1 MTIFNKIRWV
11 ASILLVFFIV
21 LMTNLIDKDNFNKLS
36 YSVTTIYEDRIV
48 ASDLLFEMS
57 RIIQKKEI
65 AIISTDTTFPGNGN
79 SESNRELNN
88 LIERYNQTKL
98 TEKEKFVFNQLQD
111 ELKTLERK
119 EQETENV
126 ASSALL
132 KSIDKINQH
141 LYDLSKIQLQEG
153 RQQVFISDKAKDNI
167 NLFTQ
172 VEIIFLIIMAVMIQV
187 IILYK
192 PKQFSEK

>member
-1 MTIFNKIRWV
+1 
-11 ASILLVFFIV
+11 
-21 LMTNLIDKDNFNKLS
+21 MTNLIDKDNFNKLS